1 MAFIPS
7 RIKRHDTNPG
17 KQYLNL
23 TSMMDMFTIILVFL
37 LKTYSTE
44 GNLIHPSE
52 NLTLPKS
59 STEQVPQTA
68 LNVIV
73 SKETIVVENEV
84 VEQVSNVRA
93 QPGVM
98 IESLRETLTFYADH
112 AKEMEERWGSQFS
125 GMITVQGDKDLEYWI
140 LVKVLFTCGQSGYPN
155 LRLATYRSEE
165 EITLTQGS
173 EVSQL

>member
-17 KQYLNL
+17 KQFLNL

-59 STEQVPQTA
+59 TTEELPQTA

-84 VEQVSNVRA
+84 VEQVQNIRA
-93 QPGVM
+93 QSGAM
-98 IESLRETLTFYADH
+98 INRLHDKLIEYADH
-112 AKEMEERWGSQFS
+112 SRNLEETWGNRFS

-140 LVKVLFTCGQSGYPN
+140 LVKVLFTCAQSGYPN
-155 LRLATYRSEE
+155 LKLAAYRSQEE
-165 EITLTQGS
+165 ASISPTS